1 MHNKLASLKPYGCD
15 VNKLLRLLPQSPSLQ
30 ALTRLILRNLH
41 RQDLPRVLDSLREQM
56 EATEARLRLQRRSDD
71 DRARSEMLY

>member
-1 MHNKLASLKPYGCD
+1 MQHSVRSLKPYGCD

-30 ALTRLILRNLH
+30 ALTSLILRNLH
-41 RQDLPRVLDSLREQM
+41 RQELPKVLDSLTRQM
-56 EATEARLRLQRRSDD
+56 QETEVRLLRQRRSDD